1 MEDGPLATKFE
12 INSRGRDGPWQAAKR
27 RLPTWR
33 RRRANAW
40 EDRGGG
46 GGGKKAGC
54 PSMREHLKYP
64 FRSDGGWPTP
74 FGVRVD
80 RQDTD
85 IDYQLD
91 RQYQFAI
98 IIRFGEYF
106 SGLAA

>member
-1 MEDGPLATKFE
+1 
-12 INSRGRDGPWQAAKR
+12 
-27 RLPTWR
+27 
-33 RRRANAW
+33 
-40 EDRGGG
+40 
-46 GGGKKAGC
+46 
-54 PSMREHLKYP
+54 MREHLKYP

-106 SGLAA
+106 SGSAA